1 MNHFI
6 MSHYIMNNF
15 VRSLAAGLLAASLA
29 GPALAVDTL
38 TSKDAPDLAVPRAMI
53 AAQNWS
59 GARAELGKLIN
70 GGVQHADVYSLM
82 GYVTRQLG
90 DYRTSLTFYNKAL
103 DFDPNHRAA
112 REYLGELYVL
122 SGDLPKANEQ
132 LTVLKRL
139 CPSGCEERED
149 LEKAIAAK
157 S

>member
-1 MNHFI
+1 MNRHLKP
-6 MSHYIMNNF
+6 
-15 VRSLAAGLLAASLA
+15 LAAGLFAVLFTA
-29 GPALAVDTL
+29 PALAVDTL
-38 TSKDAPDLAVPRAMI
+38 TPKGAPDLAGARAMI

-59 GARAELGKLIN
+59 GAKAALGKLIDS
-70 GGVQHADVYSLM
+70 GVEQADVYNLM

-90 DYRTSLTFYNKAL
+90 DYRMSLTFYNKAL
-103 DFDPNHRAA
+103 DFDPDHRAA

-122 SGDLPKANEQ
+122 SGDLAKANEQ